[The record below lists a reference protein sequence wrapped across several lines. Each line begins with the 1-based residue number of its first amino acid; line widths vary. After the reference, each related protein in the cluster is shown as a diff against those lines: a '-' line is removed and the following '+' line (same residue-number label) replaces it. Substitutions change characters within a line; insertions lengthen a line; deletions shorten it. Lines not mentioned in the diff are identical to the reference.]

1 MLKNYYRILQQ
12 KKTALI
18 FLFFLFFSSFSFAQQ
33 KTVVNGNITGD
44 NKAPL
49 AGVSVNVKGSSIG
62 TITDALGKFN
72 LQVSKGAT
80 LVFSFVGYEEKEVK
94 VNNAGS
100 VGNIRMVSSASA
112 LGEVVVVG
120 YGSQQKKDLTGSIST
135 IDQKAIA
142 DLPVSS
148 IDQKMIGQ
156 VAGVQIL
163 QQTGAPG
170 GGTSVKIRGSGSIG
184 AGNEPLYVVDGMP
197 YSSGMNQT
205 LNPLVF
211 INPNDI
217 ESITVLKDASST
229 AIYGSR
235 GANGV
240 IMIVTKKGHYNQT
253 QVNASLMR
261 GVQQVPQKGRPKM
274 MYQQDFIGLQRDKI
288 DIVVRQRENRA
299 ATIDDYPVE
308 YQHPENLMGKGTDW
322 YDLLLR
328 TANTQSYN
336 VNVSKGTGSSLLNF
350 NAEYLKQDGTMRYTG
365 LERFSSKIGI
375 ESKLGKSVKV
385 SASLQPTFIKQNR
398 TTTNEDRS
406 DMIGISLWANP
417 TLSPYDANGQLI
429 PYLKSPAN
437 KYFKAWDFPNP
448 LFVLQQTTQLQQQFQ
463 NLGIAFI
470 EWEIIPG
477 LKAKT
482 SLSTNWSTAKYFGY
496 NPSTV
501 GAANKPPVAGNGN
514 STNSRGDSFDWLNE
528 NTLTYDKTFGDHR
541 FNILLGYTTE
551 QSTDDNINVNAYPF
565 ASDQIQTINAAQA
578 INSWGESIG
587 KWSMISYLARVNYAY
602 KNRYLLTATI
612 RSDGSSR
619 FGEKNRFATFPSVA
633 AAWRVSEESFLNR
646 SKVISNLKLRASY
659 GRSGNNNIG
668 NYSALASIN
677 AGSYIFG
684 NNVVTASSVGLSN
697 PFLTWEASDEID
709 AGIDLGLFDNRL
721 NFVADYY
728 NRKTKNMLL
737 NNVIPTIT
745 GFQQQL
751 VNAGNVQNAGVELSL
766 GGTPVMTK
774 SFTWNINMNVAFN
787 KNKVLSLNENND
799 QILSGY
805 DVGFP
810 THVSLVGKPIGQFF
824 GFILEG
830 VYSAKDLTDPTVAK
844 YPSAT
849 EGSVKYKDI
858 DGDGKIT
865 DVLDYTSIGNPYPDF
880 TYGINNS
887 FSFKRFD
894 LNIILYGQYGGHVAN
909 GLRQTVDNLQGFFN
923 VSEEWVNRWRNEQQ
937 PGDGIHSGVITNT
950 PSLGHRLSTLWVEDA
965 SFLRIGNITLGYNIP
980 EKWMKATNVIRN
992 ARIYCTVQNL
1002 ATFTKYSGGNPQ
1014 GQSQSQTNVLNP
1026 GFDMTSYPLS
1036 RTVSFGI
1043 NLSF

>member
-1 MLKNYYRILQQ
+1 MLKQSAYFRFERKLCFIS
-12 KKTALI
+12 
-18 FLFFLFFSSFSFAQQ
+18 FLLLLSFISFAQQ
-33 KTVVNGNITGD
+33 KVTVKGTVMSDKNV
-44 NKAPL
+44 PL
-49 AGVSVNVKGSSIG
+49 SNVSVKVDGAAIG
-62 TITDALGKFN
+62 TTTEPDGSFTLGVN
-72 LQVSKGAT
+72 KGAV
-80 LVFSFVGYEEKEVK
+80 LVFSIIGYEEKRIKTNQKQLNLIVQLNSK
-94 VNNAGS
+94 
-100 VGNIRMVSSASA
+100 VSS
-112 LGEVVVVG
+112 LNEVVVLG
-120 YGSQQKKDLTGSIST
+120 YGTQQKKDLTGSVAAV
-135 IDQKAIA
+135 DQKAIA

-148 IDQKMIGQ
+148 VDQKMIGQ

-170 GGTSVKIRGSGSIG
+170 SGTSVKIRGSGSIG
-184 AGNEPLYVVDGMP
+184 AGNEPLYVVGGMP
-197 YSSGMNQT
+197 YSAGMNQN

-240 IMIVTKKGHYNQT
+240 IMIVTKKGTYNKT
-253 QVNASLMR
+253 RINASVMM
-261 GVQQVPQKGRPKM
+261 GTQQVPQKGRPDM
-274 MYQQDFIGLQRDKI
+274 MGQQDYIQLQRDKI

-308 YQHPENLMGKGTDW
+308 YQHPEKLVGKGTNW

-328 TANTQSYN
+328 TANTQDYN
-336 VNVSKGTGSSLLNF
+336 VSVSKGTESSLLNL
-350 NAEYLKQDGTMRYTG
+350 NVEYLKQDGTLRYTG
-365 LERFSSKIGI
+365 VERFSSKIGI
-375 ESKLGKSVKV
+375 ESKLGKSVTV

-398 TTTNEDRS
+398 ATTNENRS

-417 TLSPYDANGQLI
+417 TVAPYDADGQLI

-437 KYFKAWDFPNP
+437 KYFKPWDFPNP
-448 LFVLQQTTQLQQQFQ
+448 LYVLQQTTQLQQQFQ

-482 SLSTNWSTAKYFGY
+482 SLSTNWATSKYFEY

-501 GAANKPPVAGNGN
+501 GAPNKPPVAGNGS
-514 STNSRGDSFDWLNE
+514 STNSRGESFDWLNE
-528 NTLTYDKTFGDHR
+528 NTLTYDRVIEDHR
-541 FNILLGYTTE
+541 FNVLLGYTAE
-551 QSTDDNINVNAYPF
+551 HSTDNNLNVNAYPF

-578 INSWGESIG
+578 INTWGESVG
-587 KWSMISYLARVNYAY
+587 KWSMVSYLARINYSY

-619 FGEKNRFATFPSVA
+619 FGAENRFATFPSVA
-633 AAWRVSEESFLNR
+633 AAWRISEENFLNQN
-646 SKVISNLKLRASY
+646 KIISNLKLRASY

-684 NNVVTASSVGLSN
+684 NTIVTASNVGLAN
-697 PFLTWEASDEID
+697 PFLTWEASDEAD
-709 AGIDLGLFDNRL
+709 VGIDMGLLDNRL
-721 NFVADYY
+721 NIVADYY

-745 GFQQQL
+745 GFNQQL
-751 VNAGNVQNAGVELSL
+751 VNAGNVQNAGFELSL
-766 GGTPVMTK
+766 GGTPVLTK
-774 SFTWNINMNVAFN
+774 SFTWNINMNIAFN
-787 KNKVLSLNENND
+787 RNKVLSLNENND
-799 QILSGY
+799 QILSGVN
-805 DVGFP
+805 DGNP
-810 THVSLVGKPIGQFF
+810 THITLVGKPVGQFF

-830 VYSAKDLTDPTVAK
+830 VYSAEDLTNPAVAK

-849 EGSVKYKDI
+849 EGSVKYKDL

-865 DVLDYTSIGNPYPDF
+865 DVLDYTNIGNPYPDF
-880 TYGINNS
+880 TYGMNNS
-887 FSFKRFD
+887 FSFQRFD
-894 LNIILYGQYGGHVAN
+894 LNVIVYGQHGGHVVN

-923 VSEEWVNRWRNEQQ
+923 VSEEWVNRWRSPQQ

-950 PSLGHRLSTLWVEDA
+950 PSLGHRFSTLWVEDA
-965 SFLRIGNITLGYNIP
+965 SFLRIGNVTLGYNIP
-980 EKWMKATNVIRN
+980 EKWMKASHFISN
-992 ARIYCTVQNL
+992 ARVYFTVQNL

-1014 GQSQSQTNVLNP
+1014 GQSESQTNVLNP

-1036 RTVSFGI
+1036 RITSFGI

>member
-1 MLKNYYRILQQ
+1 MLKKQSAYFRFERKLCFIS
-12 KKTALI
+12 
-18 FLFFLFFSSFSFAQQ
+18 FLLLLSFITFAQQ
-33 KTVVNGNITGD
+33 KVTVKGTVMSDKNV
-44 NKAPL
+44 PL
-49 AGVSVNVKGSSIG
+49 SNVSVKVDGAAIG
-62 TITDALGKFN
+62 TTTEPDGSFTLGVN
-72 LQVSKGAT
+72 KGAV
-80 LVFSFVGYEEKEVK
+80 LVFSIIGYEEKRIKANQEQLNLMVQLNSK
-94 VNNAGS
+94 
-100 VGNIRMVSSASA
+100 VSS
-112 LGEVVVVG
+112 LNEVVVLG
-120 YGSQQKKDLTGSIST
+120 YGTQQKKDLTGSVAT
-135 IDQKAIA
+135 VDQKAIA

-148 IDQKMIGQ
+148 VDQKMIGQ

-170 GGTSVKIRGSGSIG
+170 SGTSVKIRGSGSIG

-197 YSSGMNQT
+197 YSAGMNQN

-240 IMIVTKKGHYNQT
+240 IMIVTKKGAYNKT
-253 QVNASLMR
+253 RINASVMT
-261 GVQQVPQKGRPKM
+261 GTQQVPQKGRPDM
-274 MYQQDFIGLQRDKI
+274 MDQQDYIQLQRDKI

-308 YQHPENLMGKGTDW
+308 YQHPEKLVGKGTNW

-328 TANTQSYN
+328 TANTQDYN
-336 VNVSKGTGSSLLNF
+336 ISVSKGTESSLLNL
-350 NAEYLKQDGTMRYTG
+350 NVEYLKQDGTLRYTG
-365 LERFSSKIGI
+365 VERFSSKIGI
-375 ESKLGKSVKV
+375 ESKLGKSVTI

-398 TTTNEDRS
+398 ATTNENRS

-417 TLSPYDANGQLI
+417 TVSPYDADGQLI

-437 KYFKAWDFPNP
+437 KYFKPWDFPNP
-448 LFVLQQTTQLQQQFQ
+448 LYVLQQTTQLQQQFQ
-463 NLGIAFI
+463 NLGIAFV

-482 SLSTNWSTAKYFGY
+482 SLSTNWATSKYFEY

-501 GAANKPPVAGNGN
+501 GAPNKPPVPGNGR
-514 STNSRGDSFDWLNE
+514 STNSRGESFDWLNE
-528 NTLTYDKTFGDHR
+528 NTLTYDRMFGDHR
-541 FNILLGYTTE
+541 FNALLGYTAE
-551 QSTDDNINVNAYPF
+551 HSTNDNLNVNAYPF

-578 INSWGESIG
+578 INTWGESVG
-587 KWSMISYLARVNYAY
+587 KWSMVSYLARLNYAY

-619 FGEKNRFATFPSVA
+619 FGAENRFATFPSVA
-633 AAWRVSEESFLNR
+633 AAWRVSEEDFLNQN
-646 SKVISNLKLRASY
+646 KIISNLKLRASY

-668 NYSALASIN
+668 NYSALASID
-677 AGSYIFG
+677 AEAYVFG
-684 NNVVTASSVGLSN
+684 NTIVTASSVGLAN
-697 PFLTWEASDEID
+697 PFLTWEASDEAD
-709 AGIDLGLFDNRL
+709 VGIDMGLFDGRL
-721 NFVADYY
+721 NFIADYY

-745 GFQQQL
+745 GFNQQL
-751 VNAGNVQNAGVELSL
+751 VNAGNVQNVGFELSL
-766 GGTPVMTK
+766 GGTPVLTK
-774 SFTWNINMNVAFN
+774 AFTWNINMNIAFN
-787 KNKVLSLNENND
+787 RNKVLSLNENND
-799 QILSGY
+799 QILSGNN
-805 DVGFP
+805 DGNS
-810 THVSLVGKPIGQFF
+810 THVTLVGKPIGQFF

-830 VYSAKDLTDPTVAK
+830 VYSAEDMTNPAVAK

-849 EGSVKYKDI
+849 EGSVKYKDL

-865 DVLDYTSIGNPYPDF
+865 DVLDYTEIGNPYPDF
-880 TYGINNS
+880 TFGINNS
-887 FSFKRFD
+887 FSFQRFD
-894 LNIILYGQYGGHVAN
+894 LNIILYGQSGGHVVN

-923 VSEEWVNRWRNEQQ
+923 VSEEWVNRWRSPQQ

-950 PSLGHRLSTLWVEDA
+950 PSLGHRFSTLWVEDA
-965 SFLRIGNITLGYNIP
+965 SFLRIGNVTLGYNIP
-980 EKWMKATNVIRN
+980 EKWMKASHFISN
-992 ARIYCTVQNL
+992 ARVYFTVQNL

-1014 GQSQSQTNVLNP
+1014 GQSESQTNVLNP

-1036 RTVSFGI
+1036 RITSFGI

>member
-1 MLKNYYRILQQ
+1 MLRQRSAYFHFEKKLCFITFLLIL
-12 KKTALI
+12 
-18 FLFFLFFSSFSFAQQ
+18 SFISFAQQ
-33 KTVVNGNITGD
+33 KASVRGSVISD
-44 NKAPL
+44 KSVPL
-49 AGVSVNVKGSSIG
+49 SGVSVKVEGAAIG
-62 TITDALGKFN
+62 TTTQPDGSFN
-72 LQVSKGAT
+72 LSVNKGAV
-80 LVFSFVGYEEKEVK
+80 LVFSIIGYEEKRIKIDKDEMNLRVQLNSK
-94 VNNAGS
+94 A
-100 VGNIRMVSSASA
+100 SSLS
-112 LGEVVVVG
+112 EVVVLG
-120 YGSQQKKDLTGSIST
+120 YGTQQKRDLTGSVAT
-135 IDQKAIA
+135 VDQKAIA

-148 IDQKMIGQ
+148 VDQKMIGQ

-197 YSSGMNQT
+197 YSTGMNQN

-240 IMIVTKKGHYNQT
+240 VMIVTKKGLYNQT
-253 QVNASLMR
+253 QVNASVMM
-261 GVQQVPQKGRPKM
+261 GTQQVPQKGRPNM
-274 MYQQDFIGLQRDKI
+274 MDQQDYIQLQRDKI
-288 DIVVRQRENRA
+288 DIVVNQREHRP

-308 YQHPENLMGKGTDW
+308 YQHPEQLAGKGTDW

-328 TANTQSYN
+328 TANTQDYN
-336 VNVSKGTGSSLLNF
+336 VSVSKGTQSSLMNLNV
-350 NAEYLKQDGTMRYTG
+350 EYLKQDGTLRYTG
-365 LERFSSKIGI
+365 VERFSSKIGI
-375 ESKLGKSVKV
+375 ESKLGKSVTV

-398 TTTNEDRS
+398 ATTNENRS
-406 DMIGISLWANP
+406 DVIGISLWANP
-417 TLSPYDANGQLI
+417 AVSPYDADGQLI

-437 KYFKAWDFPNP
+437 KYFKPWDFPNP
-448 LFVLQQTTQLQQQFQ
+448 LFALQQTEQLQQQFQ

-470 EWEIIPG
+470 EWKITPD
-477 LKAKT
+477 LKIKS
-482 SLSTNWSTAKYFGY
+482 SLSTNWSTSKYFEY
-496 NPSTV
+496 DPSTV
-501 GAANKPPVAGNGN
+501 GAPNKPPIAGNGR
-514 STNSRGDSFDWLNE
+514 SSNSRGESFDWLNE

-541 FNILLGYTTE
+541 FNALLGYTTE
-551 QSTDDNINVNAYPF
+551 HSTDDNINIGAYPF

-587 KWSMISYLARVNYAY
+587 KWSMISYLARINYAY

-619 FGEKNRFATFPSVA
+619 FGAKNRFATFPSVA
-633 AAWRVSEESFLNR
+633 AAWRVSEENFLSNN
-646 SKVISNLKLRASY
+646 KLISNLKLRASY
-659 GRSGNNNIG
+659 GKSGNNNIG

-677 AGSYIFG
+677 AGSYVFG
-684 NNVVTASSVGLSN
+684 NNIVTASSVGLAN
-697 PFLTWEASDEID
+697 PFLTWETSDEMD
-709 AGIDLGLFDNRL
+709 AGIDLGLFDGRL

-745 GFQQQL
+745 GFSQQL

-766 GGTPVMTK
+766 GGTPIQTK
-774 SFTWNINMNVAFN
+774 SFTWNINMNVAIN
-787 KNKVLSLNENND
+787 RNKVLSLNQNND
-799 QILSGY
+799 KILSGTN
-805 DVGFP
+805 DGNP
-810 THVSLVGKPIGQFF
+810 THVTLVGKPIGQFF

-830 VYSAKDLTDPTVAK
+830 VYSAKDLADPSVAK

-849 EGSVKYKDI
+849 EGSVKYKDL

-865 DVLDYTSIGNPYPDF
+865 DVLDYTNIGSPYPDF
-880 TYGINNS
+880 TYGMNNS

-894 LNIILYGQYGGHVAN
+894 LNIIVYGQQGGLVVN

-923 VSEEWVNRWRNEQQ
+923 VSEEWVNRWRSPQQ

-950 PSLGHRLSTLWVEDA
+950 PSLGHRFSTLWLEDA
-965 SFLRIGNITLGYNIP
+965 SFLRIGNVTLGYNIP
-980 EKWMKATNVIRN
+980 EKWMQTSRFIKN
-992 ARIYCTVQNL
+992 ARVYFTVQNL

-1014 GQSQSQTNVLNP
+1014 GQSESQTNVLNP

-1036 RTVSFGI
+1036 RTTSFGI